1 MLPFSHKNKLWHSRE
16 NNTTETHETA
26 ERCEGT
32 TVKMEQMFKK
42 ATKVLINPLGTGS
55 PAWGALRKREP
66 RGTGEKGRDSQA
78 NEAIRPLLAWHVSRF
93 LLFAEEL
100 CVAEKDAPIPSWNNQ
115 RYGFAS
121 KHPQL
126 PSFMSV
132 LVPSPSHPAGHQS
145 YI

>member
-16 NNTTETHETA
+16 NNTTETHETVKQLRDVRGQLWRWN
-26 ERCEGT
+26 RCSRR
-32 TVKMEQMFKK
+32 Q
-42 ATKVLINPLGTGS
+42 LNPLGTGS

-100 CVAEKDAPIPSWNNQ
+100 CVAEKDAPIPSWNDQ